1 VVTVVAEC
9 GCRWWFQAAVS
20 PPFSSVSAF
29 PPSLSVCASSS
40 VSHGAEAVTND
51 GEDGGSWRWLRGGAG
66 GGGKLGR
73 AEGGPWFFFSVFSSL
88 SISVLLLLSLLLLFL
103 MVAAVVGGVMVVLFC
118 DGGSVDGGW
127 EERWRR

>member
-1 VVTVVAEC
+1 LLLTVLVVTVVAEC

-51 GEDGGSWRWLRGGAG
+51 GEDGGSGVALVAVANWGELRVVHGFFS
-66 GGGKLGR
+66 LCFPR
-73 AEGGPWFFFSVFSSL
+73 SLFLFSCCSHFFFYF
-88 SISVLLLLSLLLLFL
+88 
-103 MVAAVVGGVMVVLFC
+103 
-118 DGGSVDGGW
+118 
-127 EERWRR
+127 